1 MNSNNAHSK
10 NELHLLVRGDKEE
23 KFNRKLLHSSYKVL
37 KIEWWEAENG
47 LNLLCDV
54 PYPEA
59 DLDPSPL
66 EWLLC
71 C

>member
-47 LNLLCDV
+47 LNLLCDL
-54 PYPEA
+54 PYPEV

>member
-37 KIEWWEAENG
+37 KIE
-47 LNLLCDV
+47 
-54 PYPEA
+54 
-59 DLDPSPL
+59 
-66 EWLLC
+66 
-71 C
+71 